1 MVDRRETEQCSNIIS
16 RSLFFRE
23 SWSSKSVTD
32 LMAIRFTQ
40 SPLMTL
46 SENINLEKNELEN
59 LISFKFEFYTLFF
72 VLYFIGD
79 IFHLCKKLRGVR
91 CRLTKA

>member
-1 MVDRRETEQCSNIIS
+1 
-16 RSLFFRE
+16 
-23 SWSSKSVTD
+23 
-32 LMAIRFTQ
+32 MAIRFTQ

>member
-1 MVDRRETEQCSNIIS
+1 
-16 RSLFFRE
+16 
-23 SWSSKSVTD
+23 
-32 LMAIRFTQ
+32 MAIRFTQ

-91 CRLTKA
+91 CIKIQPVQIFESSIKLV

>member
-1 MVDRRETEQCSNIIS
+1 
-16 RSLFFRE
+16 
-23 SWSSKSVTD
+23 
-32 LMAIRFTQ
+32 
-40 SPLMTL
+40 MTL

-79 IFHLCKKLRGVR
+79 IFH
-91 CRLTKA
+91 